1 MRVRWLAV
9 TIALSL
15 VSALASGCRDVS
27 RFSTAG
33 GSFQGPIVQ
42 GSFVRAGLA
51 SDVRMCITL
60 DADNLQDAPGF
71 VSTSDGL
78 FAQTP
83 LRPIPQVWHDPLSTL
98 SFGEGR
104 VSNLIYA
111 AAPASGAA
119 DVMVVVSLMQST
131 GVEVR
136 LLRGAP
142 GSPEP
147 SEADGGPNQPLFGV
161 FALTKV
167 QDPCSTP

>member
-1 MRVRWLAV
+1 M
-9 TIALSL
+9 
-15 VSALASGCRDVS
+15 S
-27 RFSTAG
+27 RFSTG
-33 GSFQGPIVQ
+33 SGSFQGPIVQ

-51 SDVRMCITL
+51 DDVRMCITL
-60 DADNLQDAPGF
+60 DADHLQDAPGF

-83 LRPIPQVWHDPLSTL
+83 LRPIPQLWHDPLSTL

-104 VSNLIYA
+104 ENNLIYA
-111 AAPASGAA
+111 ATPTSGPA
-119 DVMVVVSLMQST
+119 DIMVIVSLMQST

-147 SEADGGPNQPLFGV
+147 SEVEGGANEPLFGV
-161 FALTKV
+161 FALSKEQV
-167 QDPCSTP
+167 PCSTP